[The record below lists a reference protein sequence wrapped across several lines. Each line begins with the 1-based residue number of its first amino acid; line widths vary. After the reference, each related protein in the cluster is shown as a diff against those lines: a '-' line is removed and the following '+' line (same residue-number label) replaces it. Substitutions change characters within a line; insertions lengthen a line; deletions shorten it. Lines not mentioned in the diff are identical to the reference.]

1 MIRGITI
8 AFLILIV
15 SIIWIVDTGRGT
27 AVLDMVHRIPLGDKM
42 GHFFLMGILS
52 LLVNLSLKLR
62 TFTVWG
68 REVLL
73 GTTLVLIVVTL
84 EELSQGFVPTRNLS
98 FQDWVADFLG
108 IVLAGRLAQVLYP
121 QLFKQQS

>member
-108 IVLAGRLAQVLYP
+108 IVLAGRLAQILYP

>member
-8 AFLILIV
+8 AFLTLII
-15 SIIWIVDTGRGT
+15 SLIWIVDTGRGT

-42 GHFFLMGILS
+42 GHFFFMGTLS
-52 LLVNLSLKLR
+52 FLVNLSFKLR
-62 TFTVWG
+62 TFSVWG

-84 EELSQGFVPTRNLS
+84 EELSQGFVATRNLS

-121 QLFKQQS
+121 RLFKRQS

>member
-1 MIRGITI
+1 
-8 AFLILIV
+8 
-15 SIIWIVDTGRGT
+15 
-27 AVLDMVHRIPLGDKM
+27 
-42 GHFFLMGILS
+42 
-52 LLVNLSLKLR
+52 
-62 TFTVWG
+62 

-108 IVLAGRLAQVLYP
+108 IVLAGRLAQILYP

>member
-8 AFLILIV
+8 TFLILII

-52 LLVNLSLKLR
+52 LLVNLSFKLR

>member
-8 AFLILIV
+8 TFLILIV

-52 LLVNLSLKLR
+52 LLVNLSFKLR

>member
-27 AVLDMVHRIPLGDKM
+27 AVLDMVHRIPFGDKM
-42 GHFFLMGILS
+42 GHFLFMGTLS
-52 LLVNLSLKLR
+52 LLVNLSFKLR

-108 IVLAGRLAQVLYP
+108 IVLAGRLAQILYP